1 MTIEDEIVEIILHD
15 SLFDSALASWM
26 EENAVDGA
34 GELYVMLAYDD
45 STRREI
51 AYEAV
56 DYCACHVGN
65 KRNWKRDI
73 ARDSM
78 LGNQLKSM
86 FAGISMLC
94 EVSMDG
100 GALPSAAAA
109 WHQWKL
115 QGTHAGS
122 TASGSTASGSTASGS
137 TASGSTVSGGA
148 PHTGGIT
155 FDEAA
160 SILRRIVDQNK
171 GKLAKYYGKAYEVL
185 QCVDNVDLLS
195 REVDRG
201 DGDMD
206 KVQKIVSDCR
216 FVVDVIDKGLVIE
229 PLLLQ
234 IVVYGRTYLLRGIC
248 NVFIRQYEHVNAHA
262 MGRMEPGMEESVQ
275 GNEKRRKLGTH
286 AGLIALLGRLRVG
299 APAVVGA
306 PMKDAIPLLMEH
318 FTREVSE

>member
-1 MTIEDEIVEIILHD
+1 MPIEDEIVQSILHD

-34 GELYVMLAYDD
+34 GELYVMLAFDD

-56 DYCACHVGN
+56 YHCARYVAN
-65 KRNWKRDI
+65 MRNWKRDI
-73 ARDSM
+73 ARDAM

-94 EVSMDG
+94 EVSLDG

-109 WHQWKL
+109 WHQMKL
-115 QGTHAGS
+115 LRAHADSTASVSAASGS
-122 TASGSTASGSTASGS
+122 AASGSAASGSTASGSAASGS
-137 TASGSTVSGGA
+137 TASV
-148 PHTGGIT
+148 HTGGIT

-160 SILRRIVDQNK
+160 SILRRICGKNI
-171 GKLAKYYGKAYEVL
+171 GKLAKYHGKAYQVL
-185 QCVDNVDLLS
+185 ECIEEVDLLS
-195 REVDRG
+195 RQVEHG
-201 DGDMD
+201 DGDID

-216 FVVDVIDKGLVIE
+216 FVVDAIDKGLVTE

-262 MGRMEPGMEESVQ
+262 MGRMEPGMEDSLQ
-275 GNEKRRKLGTH
+275 GNEKRRKLT
-286 AGLIALLGRLRVG
+286 ALLGRLRLG
-299 APAVVGA
+299 APMWMSGVVGA
-306 PMKDAIPLLMEH
+306 P
-318 FTREVSE
+318 